1 MNFEHE
7 LSRVAEKFPYDY
19 SYGRCIF
26 FFSTRN
32 WKNSKFFFRSIRISV
47 RFANKKVGRKKR
59 KKRKISVRADDLW
72 RAIPKAGAARS
83 SLASFAEKGN
93 GVKIRGQ
100 KSAYDTEERLVS
112 G

>member
-1 MNFEHE
+1 M
-7 LSRVAEKFPYDY
+7 
-19 SYGRCIF
+19 
-26 FFSTRN
+26 
-32 WKNSKFFFRSIRISV
+32 
-47 RFANKKVGRKKR
+47 NKKVGRKKKER

-72 RAIPKAGAARS
+72 RAIPKARAARS
-83 SLASFAEKGN
+83 PLASFAEKGN

>member
-1 MNFEHE
+1 MH
-7 LSRVAEKFPYDY
+7 
-19 SYGRCIF
+19 F

-32 WKNSKFFFRSIRISV
+32 WKNSKFSFYPNFRSIREQEN
-47 RFANKKVGRKKR
+47 RTEKK
-59 KKRKISVRADDLW
+59 KKRKISVWADDLW

>member
-19 SYGRCIF
+19 SYDRCIF
-26 FFSTRN
+26 FSPREIGKIRN
-32 WKNSKFFFRSIRISV
+32 FRSIRISV

-83 SLASFAEKGN
+83 PLASFAEKGN

>member
-1 MNFEHE
+1 MHFFFLHE
-7 LSRVAEKFPYDY
+7 KLEKFE
-19 SYGRCIF
+19 IF
-26 FFSTRN
+26 FSFYPN
-32 WKNSKFFFRSIRISV
+32 FRSIREQEN
-47 RFANKKVGRKKR
+47 RTEK
-59 KKRKISVRADDLW
+59 KKRKISVWADDLW

-83 SLASFAEKGN
+83 PLASFAEKGN

>member
-1 MNFEHE
+1 MHFFFLHE
-7 LSRVAEKFPYDY
+7 KLEKFE
-19 SYGRCIF
+19 IF
-26 FFSTRN
+26 FSFYPN
-32 WKNSKFFFRSIRISV
+32 FRSIREQES
-47 RFANKKVGRKKR
+47 RTEKK

-83 SLASFAEKGN
+83 PLASFAEKGN